1 MLSQDALK
9 QTHGDGVKVGG
20 VGVNVGGAGVNV
32 GGAKYGGVTG
42 HV

>member
-20 VGVNVGGAGVNV
+20 VLGVNSGPNV